1 MKRYPSFSRRY
12 FEQSFPSLQK
22 LTDLRGE
29 PPSVLLTLD
38 EGYRIELR
46 EYQLRPSGLQIE
58 GPSGPYLI
66 PFHNIQSIQIVPK
79 KKTPKKSPSH
89 N

>member
-1 MKRYPSFSRRY
+1 MKRYPSFSHRY
-12 FEQSFPSLQK
+12 FEQNFPSLQR

-46 EYQLRPSGLQIE
+46 EYQLCSSGLRID

-66 PFHNIQSIQIVPK
+66 PFHNIQGIQVVPK
-79 KKTPKKSPSH
+79 KRLPK
-89 N
+89 